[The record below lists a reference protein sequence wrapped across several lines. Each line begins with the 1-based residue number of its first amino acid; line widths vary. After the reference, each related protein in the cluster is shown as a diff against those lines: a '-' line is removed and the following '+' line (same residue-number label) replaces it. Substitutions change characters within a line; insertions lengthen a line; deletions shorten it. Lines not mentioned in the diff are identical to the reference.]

1 MDLWTW
7 EEWEDGTNWEVR
19 IDVYTQ
25 SCVNDTSGKLLYSTG
40 SSAQCSVMTWGGG
53 MAGMGDR
60 SKREGVYVYIA
71 DSQQKRCKAI
81 ILQ

>member
-40 SSAQCSVMTWGGG
+40 SSAQCSVMTWGGDG
-53 MAGMGDR
+53 GDG
-60 SKREGVYVYIA
+60 REVQEGGGICIY
-71 DSQQKRCKAI
+71 S
-81 ILQ
+81 